1 MLVKEPGDVESSCI
15 VWCCW
20 SLDAWIPTRQE
31 GTVKWCNY
39 RKLCERRNPWCC
51 DSTHQTADATTL
63 IATYLYWFSD
73 SETNATRVYDI
84 PMLSGSAIVGQLY
97 DGSKD
102 QLIFE
107 EFLWSGDIAV
117 TEEDITSV
125 KTDTFIEESVSDR
138 YEHLG
143 VSAQLAVS
151 LYSGLIDV
159 SCQ

>member
-1 MLVKEPGDVESSCI
+1 M
-15 VWCCW
+15 
-20 SLDAWIPTRQE
+20 
-31 GTVKWCNY
+31 
-39 RKLCERRNPWCC
+39 
-51 DSTHQTADATTL
+51 

-84 PMLSGSAIVGQLY
+84 PMLSGSAIIGQLY

-151 LYSGLIDV
+151 LYSGLVDV
-159 SCQ
+159 SYQ

>member
-1 MLVKEPGDVESSCI
+1 
-15 VWCCW
+15 
-20 SLDAWIPTRQE
+20 
-31 GTVKWCNY
+31 
-39 RKLCERRNPWCC
+39 
-51 DSTHQTADATTL
+51 
-63 IATYLYWFSD
+63 
-73 SETNATRVYDI
+73 
-84 PMLSGSAIVGQLY
+84 MLSGSAIVGQLY

-102 QLIFE
+102 QLIFD